1 MFFRRPTPTDVLYY
15 GFSVVLLCCL
25 LGVVKYFRQPE
36 PEMST
41 APTSPALVPLNQPA
55 SVATTRF
62 PETQKASQTE
72 KKPFSEDIS
81 GDFYQ
86 TIIRNNLFA
95 PLGTVLNPKPV
106 MGANLTLLATFLREA
121 PAVSTALLSN
131 RTTGRQHMIAVGE
144 SFGDFR
150 LTEVQSKNVTFSHN
164 GETVRLALS
173 PIFFLNSKRR

>member
-1 MFFRRPTPTDVLYY
+1 MSFQRAPEDILYY

-25 LGVVKYFRQPE
+25 LGVVKYFRQPDT
-36 PEMST
+36 EMST
-41 APTSPALVPLNQPA
+41 APASKAPVPLNQPM

-62 PETQKASQTE
+62 PETRHASKNK

-86 TIIRNNLFA
+86 TIIKNNLFA
-95 PLGTVLNPKPV
+95 PLGTVLNPTPV
-106 MGANLTLLATFLREA
+106 LGANLMLLATFLREA

-131 RTTGRQHMIAVGE
+131 RTTGRQHTIAVGE
-144 SFGDFR
+144 SVGDFR
-150 LTEVQSKNVTFSHN
+150 LTEVQSKNVTLTHN
-164 GETVRLALS
+164 GETARLILS